1 MDEATSTL
9 MRDSDVHSKE
19 DGLETI
25 TMQQA
30 VRIIELEQRA
40 EADAQV
46 IADLTAALEQ
56 AKTSAD
62 RANEQLLRVTAE
74 NLKRESDSL
83 LLGIPNEPASSR
95 DRTAITRAATAASM
109 MRGAG
114 TDGIM
119 RRALRRSKEAV
130 LAVERAA
137 ASLLRDDGDLSPV
150 QRLRCFSRYSSD
162 PSIMTPSPGEEVDC
176 KTPDS
181 VCKTPHSVIDLSE
194 QSVVRTE
201 DNKYWTAR
209 TTP

>member
-9 MRDSDVHSKE
+9 TRDSDVHSKE

-150 QRLRCFSRYSSD
+150 QRLRLLR
-162 PSIMTPSPGEEVDC
+162 PSAA
-176 KTPDS
+176 
-181 VCKTPHSVIDLSE
+181 E
-194 QSVVRTE
+194 QR
-201 DNKYWTAR
+201 R
-209 TTP
+209 